1 MDSAP
6 DKPQEKRSRSEEV
19 SSDSSE
25 SSDDDSSSSDS
36 SGSAEQAKRKKRK
49 KSENKQKHK
58 KSEKKKK
65 RKKHKKKS
73 HKSKKSHKEKKN
85 AGAIKTGYGSRGI
98 ITAVDMYNKQA
109 EFFAYMEEVKGI
121 SFESLSNGMMKAE
134 FRGFMEDYNTAT
146 MPDDKY
152 YNMERH
158 ERLSAQKTAQKQSK
172 LLRKQM
178 KVAAREGNARFDETQ
193 LSAKRQ
199 QQFAEER
206 LQKERA
212 ELGGIALEAREREA
226 DAMARILGLVN
237 KSALMNS

>member
-1 MDSAP
+1 MLRIP
-6 DKPQEKRSRSEEV
+6 
-19 SSDSSE
+19 
-25 SSDDDSSSSDS
+25 
-36 SGSAEQAKRKKRK
+36 
-49 KSENKQKHK
+49 
-58 KSEKKKK
+58 
-65 RKKHKKKS
+65 
-73 HKSKKSHKEKKN
+73 
-85 AGAIKTGYGSRGI
+85 GAIKTGYGSRGI

-212 ELGGIALEAREREA
+212 ELGGSQQLVQCRPRGDLTGDGETGGIALEAREREA